1 MSSLAKAKMSIS
13 SPASTRNAAGLG
25 RLASGAL
32 ALRALSGCAT
42 DEGTRLAS
50 FEGDWLPATCTNI
63 EDNNDCRTKPCDS
76 GPFVLTVDSAGV
88 LYATNYDVSPT
99 PFTSQVLRGD
109 EE

>member
-1 MSSLAKAKMSIS
+1 MSIS

-32 ALRALSGCAT
+32 PLRALSGCAT

-50 FEGDWLPATCTNI
+50 FEGDWLLATCTNI
-63 EDNNDCRTKPCDS
+63 EDNNDRRTKPCDS